1 MTSQN
6 LLSITAIAAVL
17 LTTSCQ
23 QNTTTQE
30 TTNTDSTA
38 AAANTAPIVMEE
50 VMNSE
55 EFPDAQLSMGN
66 TTTSMSGDSV
76 KVIFNFNVK
85 NYDLKG
91 QTSDSVKGICSNSD
105 KGQHIHFILDN
116 SPYAALY
123 EPKHDVTIAKNT
135 EHYLLAFLSRSYHM
149 SLKNK
154 NAAVLYH
161 FKVDENGKL
170 QKLDVPNTP
179 MVFYSRPKGDYL
191 GNDTKNVL
199 LDFYVW
205 NTTLGGSNKVKA
217 NINSG
222 GRDTSIMITEWKPYF
237 LKNLAMGKNSITLT
251 MLDNSGNKVAGD
263 NTEVTREFNLA
274 EGEPMR

>member
-1 MTSQN
+1 
-6 LLSITAIAAVL
+6 
-17 LTTSCQ
+17 
-23 QNTTTQE
+23 
-30 TTNTDSTA
+30 
-38 AAANTAPIVMEE
+38 MEE

-76 KVIFNFNVK
+76 KVTFNFNVK

-191 GNDTKNVL
+191 GNDTQNVL

-251 MLDNSGNKVAGD
+251 MLDNSGNKVTGD

>member
-1 MTSQN
+1 MTSKN
-6 LLSITAIAAVL
+6 LLGVAAITAVL

-23 QNTTTQE
+23 QNTTSQE
-30 TTNTDSTA
+30 TTNSDTTV
-38 AAANTAPIVMEE
+38 AANSGPIVMEE

-55 EFPDAQLSMGN
+55 EFPNAQLTMGN
-66 TTTSMSGDSV
+66 TSTSMSGDSV
-76 KVIFNFNVK
+76 KVAFNFNVK

-116 SPYAALY
+116 GPYAALY
-123 EPKHDVTIAKNT
+123 EPKHDVTLAKNT

-179 MVFYSRPKGDYL
+179 MVFYSRPKGDYV
-191 GNDTKNVL
+191 GNDAKNVL

-205 NTTLGGSNKVKA
+205 NTTLGENNKVKV

-222 GRDTSIMITEWKPYF
+222 GKDTSIMITEWKPYF

-251 MLDNSGNKVAGD
+251 MLDNGGNKVTGN

>member
-76 KVIFNFNVK
+76 KVTFNFNVK

-191 GNDTKNVL
+191 GNDTQNVL

-251 MLDNSGNKVAGD
+251 MLDNSGNKVTGD

>member
-1 MTSQN
+1 MTRQN
-6 LLSITAIAAVL
+6 LLSIAAIAAVL

-30 TTNTDSTA
+30 TTNSDSTA

-66 TTTSMSGDSV
+66 IATAAKGDSV
-76 KVIFNFNVK
+76 TVTFNFNVK
-85 NYDLKG
+85 NYELKG

-116 SPYAALY
+116 GPYAALY
-123 EPKHDVTIAKNT
+123 DPKHEVTLAKNT
-135 EHYLLAFLSRSYHM
+135 DHYVLAFLSRSYHM

-154 NAAVLYH
+154 NASVLYH

-170 QKLDVPNTP
+170 QKMDVPNTP

-251 MLDNSGNKVAGD
+251 MLDNSGNKVTGD